1 MILALVYCAKL
12 LLDSSLKAGISQ
24 GLVAAF
30 VTVIFL
36 NFVYF
41 FPIFTGEIITYEA
54 WLQRMWMN
62 SWI

>member
-1 MILALVYCAKL
+1 
-12 LLDSSLKAGISQ
+12 
-24 GLVAAF
+24 
-30 VTVIFL
+30 
-36 NFVYF
+36 VYF